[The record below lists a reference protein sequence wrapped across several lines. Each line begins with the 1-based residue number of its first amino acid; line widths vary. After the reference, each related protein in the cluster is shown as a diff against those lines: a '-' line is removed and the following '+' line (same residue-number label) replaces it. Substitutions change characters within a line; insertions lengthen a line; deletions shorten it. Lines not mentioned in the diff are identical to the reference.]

1 MAYWKWQPQIS
12 PLSKETN
19 FQWQYLII
27 YVKYPFLDF
36 LVNFFRRIDKCLQ
49 NDNTINITA
58 G

>member
-1 MAYWKWQPQIS
+1 MV
-12 PLSKETN
+12 N

-49 NDNTINITA
+49 NDTTINITA